1 MKGKLRK
8 AEHNEWLV
16 EHESDL
22 YPVHPDDADRLI
34 ELDRVFDNLSA
45 RIEASPEVEF
55 YIIQNQKLSGTVTY
69 AKLMVNLGFT

>member
-16 EHESDL
+16 EHESNL

-34 ELDRVFDNLSA
+34 ELDRIFDNLQA
-45 RIEASPEVEF
+45 RIAASPEVEF
-55 YIIQNQKLSGTVTY
+55 DLVQNQKLSGTVTY
-69 AKLMVNLGFT
+69 AKLNVNLT

>member
-16 EHESDL
+16 EHEDGL
-22 YPVHPDDADRLI
+22 YQVHPEDADRLI

-45 RIEASPEVEF
+45 RIAASPEVEF
-55 YIIQNQKLSGTVTY
+55 HLVQNQKLSGTVTY
-69 AKLMVNLGFT
+69 AKLNVNLT

>member
-8 AEHNEWLV
+8 AEHNEWIV
-16 EHESDL
+16 EQGTDL
-22 YPVHPDDADRLI
+22 YQVHPDDADRLI

-55 YIIQNQKLSGTVTY
+55 YIVQNQKLSGTVTY